1 MKVFLDTNIVMDVLG
16 GRMPFFH
23 KSQFLLH
30 LCEIGA
36 HSGFAATMSFA
47 TVAYLLGKIMDKDF
61 IPLQLIKLRSIVTPV
76 DVTAA
81 ILDQAL
87 CSPFAD
93 FEDAM
98 QYFCARACGADYLVT
113 RNPQD
118 FAPAEMAV
126 VTPAEFLGICNVEM

>member
-1 MKVFLDTNIVMDVLG
+1 MKLYLDVNVVVDVLG
-16 GRMPFFH
+16 CRFPFFH
-23 KSQFLLH
+23 DSRKILNR
-30 LCEIGA
+30 CAMGND
-36 HSGFAATMSFA
+36 SGFVSTASFA
-47 TVAYLLGKIMDKDF
+47 TIEYLLKKKIPKSMV
-61 IPLQLIKLRSIVTPV
+61 LQQVLTLRTIVTPV